1 MTKRTFLASLC
12 AISILTAV
20 NGCASVIPSTQGPNT
35 TIVEN
40 RVEDNTVATIDKKD
54 IQGKVSTEPTEATEQ
69 IETTTIAETT
79 ESATKPT
86 QKVETT
92 TSDPLYT
99 KRTDDWVDSPQNY
112 RSGHFDIDEAKT
124 IYKLVNEKRKEN
136 GLSELKWDET
146 MYEAAKTRAQEI
158 TVCWNHTRPNGNM
171 CFSVCDRID
180 GENLIKYYPS
190 VDAAIEGW
198 MNSQTH
204 RENILRDWF
213 TGTAVA
219 VYIIDEDGGVFC
231 AQEFTGCE

>member
-1 MTKRTFLASLC
+1 MKKRTFLASLC
-12 AISILTAV
+12 VISMLTAI
-20 NGCASVIPSTQGPNT
+20 NGCANAIPTTQGPETVAYNENIENT
-35 TIVEN
+35 TVSSINEN
-40 RVEDNTVATIDKKD
+40 N
-54 IQGKVSTEPTEATEQ
+54 IQGEVSTEAAEPTTIAKPTEHATEPTE
-69 IETTTIAETT
+69 
-79 ESATKPT
+79 
-86 QKVETT
+86 KVEET
-92 TSDPLYT
+92 TSDPMYV
-99 KRTDDWVDSPQNY
+99 KRTDDWVDSPQDY

-124 IYKLVNEKRKEN
+124 IYKLINEKRKEN

-158 TVCWNHTRPNGNM
+158 TVCWNHKRPNGDM
-171 CFSVCDRID
+171 CFSVCERMD

-190 VDAAIEGW
+190 VEAAIDGW

-231 AQEFTGCE
+231 AQEFTGQK